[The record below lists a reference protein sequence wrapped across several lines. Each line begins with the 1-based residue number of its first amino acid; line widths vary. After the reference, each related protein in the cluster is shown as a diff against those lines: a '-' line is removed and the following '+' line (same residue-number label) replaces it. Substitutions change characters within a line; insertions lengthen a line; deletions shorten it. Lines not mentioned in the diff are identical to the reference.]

1 MRGHSALAAR
11 IARLERAR
19 APRPLPRL
27 AYAIHHDDAPETAIQ
42 GFRTPEGTR
51 IVRNPGEG
59 LSDLL
64 RRAWAHPG
72 VGLSLFACY
81 PPDAEPVP
89 ADPQPHVGTPAEP
102 QPNPHALAGIG
113 REATVAE
120 LTRMGVVPVAPE
132 RLN

>member
-11 IARLERAR
+11 IARLERVR

-27 AYAIHHDDAPETAIQ
+27 AFIVDRQDTPETAVEA
-42 GFRTPEGTR
+42 FRTPEGTR
-51 IVRNPGEG
+51 IARNPGEA

-64 RRAWAHPG
+64 RRAWAQPG
-72 VGLSLFACY
+72 IGLSLFACY

-89 ADPQPHVGTPAEP
+89 AEPQPNVGTPAEP
-102 QPNPHALAGIG
+102 DPFALAGIG

-120 LTRMGVVPVAPE
+120 LTRMGVIPT
-132 RLN
+132 RLSG